1 MFSISPS
8 AVVISIALALVS
20 APIVSLYGA
29 VSDLKS
35 SADAAVVSIEARHRL

>member
-8 AVVISIALALVS
+8 AFIISIALALVS
-20 APIVSLYGA
+20 APIATLYGA

-35 SADAAVVSIEARHRL
+35 SADAVVASAEMRRL

>member
-20 APIVSLYGA
+20 APIATLYGA
-29 VSDLKS
+29 ISDLKS
-35 SADAAVVSIEARHRL
+35 SADAVVASAEMRRL